1 MKILDRYIAKNFLY
15 GYFISLF
22 VMIGMFLTI
31 DLFMNLDEFA
41 ELLGMEDAT
50 GHEMTMKDVMLNV
63 VRFYSVR
70 CALWYKDM
78 AGMIIVIAAV
88 FSLARMTRSN
98 ELVAVMASGMS
109 LKRILAPILLLSV
122 LLTGLM
128 VADQEFLIPKYA
140 YELTREHDELS
151 YENAYDIWF
160 VGDDKGSLF
169 CSQNYDEKTQTLDE
183 PFIIMRQPVEGR
195 GDDIYRVT
203 GKIRAAAA
211 VYDDER
217 GGWVLTDGQQ
227 MLLGGGDLEMAQG
240 RQSEPIDFYPSNLT
254 AGDIP
259 IRKREGFKSL
269 LSLRQ
274 LTELENNS
282 GVRTTDMAAL
292 ALQKHS
298 RITKPIIN
306 LIMLMVALP
315 VLVCRD
321 PKAMK
326 TAILISFMTTL
337 SCFLV
342 VFICDLFATEVFFG
356 QIRPA
361 IWAWAPI
368 FIFFPVALI
377 EIDSMRT

>member
-1 MKILDRYIAKNFLY
+1 MKILDRYVAKNFLY

-41 ELLGMEDAT
+41 ELLGVEDAT
-50 GHEMTMKDVMLNV
+50 GHVLTMKDVMLNV
-63 VRFYSVR
+63 IHFYGVR

-88 FSLARMTRSN
+88 FSLTRMTRSN

-128 VADQEFLIPKYA
+128 VVDQEFVIPKYA
-140 YELTREHDELS
+140 YELTRDHDELS
-151 YENAYDIWF
+151 SEKAYSIWF
-160 VGDDKGSLF
+160 VGDKNGSLF
-169 CSQNYDEKTQTLDE
+169 CSLHYDEKIQRFHE
-183 PFIIMRQPVEGR
+183 PFIILREPVEGQ
-195 GDDIYRVT
+195 DDNIHRVT
-203 GKIRAAAA
+203 GKIRADSA

-217 GGWVLTDGQQ
+217 GGWALTNGKK
-227 MLLGGGDLEMAQG
+227 MLLGGSDLKRMDG
-240 RQSEPIDFYPSNLT
+240 RLTEPIDFYPSNLS
-254 AGDIP
+254 AADIP
-259 IRKREGFKSL
+259 IRRREGFKAL

-274 LTELENNS
+274 LTELENNP
-282 GVRTTDMAAL
+282 GVRTTDLASL

-298 RITKPIIN
+298 RVTDPIVN

-321 PKAMK
+321 PKTMK
-326 TAILISFMTTL
+326 TAVLISFLTTL
-337 SCFLV
+337 SCFVV
-342 VFICDLFATEVFFG
+342 VFICDLFATEVFFD

-361 IWAWAPI
+361 IWAWTPI